1 MRATTYAA
9 LALAVNSLALASPQH
24 YDRYSYSPS
33 EPRDA
38 RPPWRKLSDFVIQ
51 SLWRTSEPLNT
62 GTPSKP
68 SKGRVAPPPK
78 VLARYGDDMV
88 LRFNLTTEYEARKLA
103 DASATLFLDVWEFN
117 DNWVDIRVAKDVVPS
132 LLGLL
137 PPSLQDAHA
146 PLMRDHD
153 LAQAI
158 FDSYPA
164 TDPSA
169 IPSREPFS
177 HEVRS
182 TQNAQTNLF
191 FRDYQPLSVITPW
204 MKLMESLFTTH
215 VRLINVGITYE
226 GRDIPALRVGVH
238 PNNKDTASNAAP
250 RKTILVSGGIHARE
264 WISTTTVN
272 YLAYSLITSYG
283 KSSLTTALLEAYDW
297 IFIPTLNPDGYVYTW
312 ETDRLWRKN
321 RQPTSLRFCRGI
333 DLDRSYPFHWDA
345 DATRGNPCSESY
357 AGETPFEGVESKR
370 FAEWARNQTSDN
382 NVEFVAFL
390 DLHSYSQQVLYPYSY
405 SCDATP
411 PTLENLEEVG
421 MGLAKAIRISKT
433 GHVYKSES
441 ACRGNVVAATT
452 PNGAPTVL
460 PRIETGG
467 GAALDY
473 FYHEL
478 GVRYSYQIKLRD
490 TGSYGFLLPKE
501 HIVPTGKEI
510 LDAVLYL
517 GRFFLGELGL
527 QSDDGESAATPPPQK
542 EGIAQ
547 TGPTLAKVS
556 TIEELDVEGPLDWGF
571 ESRTEDREDDSD
583 NDDVDD
589 DDDDDRKEEE
599 DDVDATGAWELRR
612 RRRR

>member
-1 MRATTYAA
+1 MRVTTCAA
-9 LALAVNSLALASPQH
+9 LALALALPSVVFASPQH

-33 EPRDA
+33 PARDA

-51 SLWRTSEPLNT
+51 SLWRTSEHLNT
-62 GTPSKP
+62 GTPSAP

-137 PPSLQDAHA
+137 PPSLQEAHA

-158 FDSYPA
+158 YDSYPA

-182 TQNAQTNLF
+182 SQNAQTNLF

-215 VRLINVGITYE
+215 VRLINIGTTYE
-226 GRDIPALRVGVH
+226 GREIPALRVGVH
-238 PNNKDTASNAAP
+238 PTTNNKDSSTNAAP

-297 IFIPTLNPDGYVYTW
+297 VFVPTLNPDGYVYTW

-321 RQPTSLRFCRGI
+321 RQTTSLRFCRGI
-333 DLDRSYPFHWDA
+333 DLDRTYPFHWDA

-357 AGETPFEGVESKR
+357 AGETPFEGVESKQ
-370 FAEWARNQTSDN
+370 FAEWARNQTTNN

-405 SCDATP
+405 SCDALP

-527 QSDDGESAATPPPQK
+527 QSDDSSTGEDGESASAPAPPK
-542 EGIAQ
+542 DGIAE
-547 TGPTLAKVS
+547 TAPVS
-556 TIEELDVEGPLDWGF
+556 
-571 ESRTEDREDDSD
+571 
-583 NDDVDD
+583 
-589 DDDDDRKEEE
+589 K
-599 DDVDATGAWELRR
+599 ATT
-612 RRRR
+612 